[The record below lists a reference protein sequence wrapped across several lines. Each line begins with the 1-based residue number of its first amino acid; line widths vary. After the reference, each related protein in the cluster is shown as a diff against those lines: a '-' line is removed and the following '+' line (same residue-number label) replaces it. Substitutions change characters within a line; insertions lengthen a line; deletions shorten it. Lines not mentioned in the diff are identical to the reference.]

1 MSVFNK
7 GMKDYD
13 CLCFIILEISFVDI
27 CDFEDQITFHDQFE
41 QKTRKLKIVH
51 LLYVA
56 TILAKK
62 SKKK

>member
-41 QKTRKLKIVH
+41 QNIVNSSLTLCCNYSCKNKTKQK
-51 LLYVA
+51 
-56 TILAKK
+56 
-62 SKKK
+62 